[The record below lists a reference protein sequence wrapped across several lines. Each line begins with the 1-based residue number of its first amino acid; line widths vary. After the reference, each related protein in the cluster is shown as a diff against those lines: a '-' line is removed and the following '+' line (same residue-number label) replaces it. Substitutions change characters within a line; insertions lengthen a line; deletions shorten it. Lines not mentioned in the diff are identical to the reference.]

1 MRTET
6 RNANAI
12 DDHNAVL
19 NQEIDLLS
27 TPLVCSGTK
36 TVNGS
41 ESVVVEA
48 GDVHELEFKS

>member
-19 NQEIDLLS
+19 NHEIDLLS
-27 TPLVCSGTK
+27 IDVVCSGTK
-36 TVNGS
+36 IVNGS
-41 ESVVVEA
+41 ESVVVDA
-48 GDVHELEFKS
+48 GDVHELVFKS

>member
-12 DDHNAVL
+12 DDHNAVP
-19 NQEIDLLS
+19 NHEIDLLS
-27 TPLVCSGTK
+27 TPVVCSGTK
-36 TVNGS
+36 IVNGS